1 LDLATGFFKNKK
13 RSYNTTMAKISI
25 PNLKVKFQ
33 TGDRP
38 SQQDFEDLIDSASAR
53 STDLGSLGNNENT
66 ITGIENATV
75 IDNFDATEWRMVKYI
90 VSIAKITAGD
100 NKFYA
105 TELTILVDGTDV
117 SVSEYGTIDNDGNI
131 GTVSVSRVGN
141 TVSLTVTPDPAIK
154 PVTVRYARIGLKA

>member
-1 LDLATGFFKNKK
+1 
-13 RSYNTTMAKISI
+13 MAKLSI
-25 PNLKVKFQ
+25 PAVKLKFQ

-38 SQQDFEDLIDSASAR
+38 TQTDYEDLIDTLSAAG
-53 STDLGSLGNNENT
+53 TDLGSAGNNNENT
-66 ITGIENATV
+66 VNGIENVTV
-75 IDNFDATEWRMVKYI
+75 IDNFDATVWRMVKYI
-90 VSIAKITAGD
+90 VSISKTSAGD

-131 GTVSVSRVGN
+131 GTINVSRTGN
-141 TVSLTVTPDPAIK
+141 TVAISVTPDPAIK